1 MQRTLPKYQLFGLFY
16 LLLLSSTATA
26 EQFYVIPSNTTS
38 CPKDPCY
45 TLSDLVQKPSQYF
58 ASNTVIKFLPAH
70 HQTNSGRNLTVLI
83 KDVKNISLIGS
94 DHIGSDF
101 MSVIQCT
108 GTLGFAFINVTTLK
122 IEKLTLL
129 FCQAPLLAVEETYVN
144 PDDIRNYITFTEM
157 FTLYFLQTFNVVIS
171 EVAIHNSTGAGL
183 LGINMLGLSNISQT
197 TFSGNEPNCWLI
209 FLDDSYASQILPKTH
224 FNIVQSKITF
234 GRLPHSIK
242 KYDWKATGLL
252 IMLAQTAYNVHIH
265 MNNIA
270 TYGNQ
275 RYGFFGPYGNLHFAI
290 EQWRCYCSVI
300 QATLISGTNTV
311 GEGDTATVSLNSA
324 DDSSICNCSKS
335 TEEEYTVYIS
345 DSHFVGMGTSTLSN
359 QKLLLEGY
367 HILSRN
373 MTGKLLDF

>member
-38 CPKDPCY
+38 CPRDLCY

-70 HQTNSGRNLTVLI
+70 HQINSGRNLTVLI

-94 DHIGSDF
+94 DHVGSDF

-122 IEKLTLL
+122 IEKLALL
-129 FCQAPLLAVEETYVN
+129 FCQAPLLAVEERYVN

-197 TFSGNEPNCWLI
+197 TFSGNEPNCCLI
-209 FLDDSYASQILPKTH
+209 FLDVSSASQILPKTH
-224 FNIVQSKITF
+224 FNTVQSKITF

-270 TYGNQ
+270 T
-275 RYGFFGPYGNLHFAI
+275 
-290 EQWRCYCSVI
+290 
-300 QATLISGTNTV
+300 
-311 GEGDTATVSLNSA
+311 
-324 DDSSICNCSKS
+324 
-335 TEEEYTVYIS
+335 
-345 DSHFVGMGTSTLSN
+345 
-359 QKLLLEGY
+359 
-367 HILSRN
+367 
-373 MTGKLLDF
+373 